1 MFAIVD
7 IHDEVIIVVTL
18 DGRFIRPKE
27 VGLVV
32 WVDGRPAR
40 GARIFYPKKS
50 LSLAGGAVQ
59 AITECCP
66 FVCAGK

>member
-1 MFAIVD
+1 MFALVD

-18 DGRFIRPKE
+18 DDRFFRSKE

-40 GARIFYPKKS
+40 GARIFYNKS
-50 LSLAGGAVQ
+50 S
-59 AITECCP
+59 
-66 FVCAGK
+66 

>member
-1 MFAIVD
+1 MFALVN

-18 DGRFIRPKE
+18 DGRFFRPKE

-40 GARIFYPKKS
+40 GARIFYHKS
-50 LSLAGGAVQ
+50 S
-59 AITECCP
+59 
-66 FVCAGK
+66 

>member
-1 MFAIVD
+1 MFILVN
-7 IHDEVIIVVTL
+7 IRDEVIRCDL
-18 DGRFIRPKE
+18 RWPFYRSKE

-32 WVDGRPAR
+32 WVDGRPYR
-40 GARIFYPKKS
+40 DARIFFQKKS
-50 LSLAGGAVQ
+50 LSLGGGAVQ